1 MKENNTCTHSFLL
14 CMTSRGNQNESYGFP
29 QLGSNEPGEKPELS
43 AHILFPFTVYA
54 SLGLYPL
61 IELGIVLC
69 Y

>member
-1 MKENNTCTHSFLL
+1 
-14 CMTSRGNQNESYGFP
+14 MTSKGNQNESYGFP

>member
-1 MKENNTCTHSFLL
+1 
-14 CMTSRGNQNESYGFP
+14 MTSRGKQNESYGFA

-54 SLGLYPL
+54 SFGLYPL
-61 IELGIVLC
+61 IGLGIVLC